1 VKDGHIAQHSRSGT
15 HELTTLLRLVNIT
28 KMFDGLVANDH
39 ISLDVQ
45 EGEIRAL
52 LGENGA
58 GKTTLMNILYGLYH
72 PDYGEIQLQGETVR
86 FASPKD
92 ALRNGIGM
100 VHQHF
105 MLIPAFTVAENI
117 VLGLGSLSRPLLDL
131 ESAAKRISSLSREY
145 GLDVDP
151 AARVCN
157 LSVGAQQRVEIIK
170 ALYRGADLFV
180 LDEPTSVLTPQEASD
195 LFDVLRRLAKE
206 GRSIIFITHKLDEVM
221 NVSDRV
227 TVLRDGKL
235 VATVNTGDTTKEEL
249 ARMMVGRDIV
259 FRVQKEPLTPGEIVL
274 EVSGLE
280 IDPNDERCSVSL
292 KGLSLTVRR
301 HEILGLAGV
310 GGNGQSELAGAV
322 VGLFRPARGRITIL
336 GQDISAA
343 RTKGV
348 IDLNVARIPEDRQ
361 AQGLVPDFTVTE
373 NLICTHFSEPP
384 LSRRTFLNQPAIGKL
399 ADELIHEYDIRPPQP
414 SLLARQM
421 SGGNQQKVILA
432 RELHR
437 DPDLIVAVQP
447 TRGLD
452 VGATEYIY
460 KELLKHR
467 QRGAA
472 VLLISTE
479 LEEILTLSDRIAVIF
494 EGEILGIREAGQATI
509 EEIGLM
515 MAGVRSKQQAE
526 GEKNP

>member
-1 VKDGHIAQHSRSGT
+1 LG
-15 HELTTLLRLVNIT
+15 TLLQLENIT
-28 KMFDGLVANDH
+28 KLFDGLVANDH
-39 ISLDVQ
+39 ISLDIQ
-45 EGEIRAL
+45 EGEIHAL

-58 GKTTLMNILYGLYH
+58 GKTTLMNILYGLCH
-72 PDYGEIQLQGETVR
+72 PDHGEIRLRGEAVR
-86 FASPKD
+86 FSSPKD
-92 ALRNGIGM
+92 AIRKGIGM

-131 ESAAKRISSLSREY
+131 ESAAERISNLSSEY

-157 LSVGAQQRVEIIK
+157 LSVGAQQRVEIVK
-170 ALYRGADLFV
+170 ALYRGADLFI
-180 LDEPTSVLTPQEASD
+180 LDEPTSVLTPQEVSD
-195 LFDVLRRLAKE
+195 LFSVLRRLTEE
-206 GRSIIFITHKLDEVM
+206 GHSIIFITHKLDEVM
-221 NVSDRV
+221 NVSGRV
-227 TVLRDGKL
+227 TVLRDGRL
-235 VATVNTGDTTKEEL
+235 VATVNTVDTTKQEL

-259 FRVQKEPLTPGEIVL
+259 FRVQKEPLTPGETVL
-274 EVSGLE
+274 EVRDLE
-280 IDPNDERCSVSL
+280 VDLNDERCSVSL
-292 KGLSLTVRR
+292 KGLSFTVQR
-301 HEILGLAGV
+301 HQILGLAGV

-322 VGLFRPARGRITIL
+322 VGLFKPARGKITIL
-336 GQDISAA
+336 GRDVSAA
-343 RTKGV
+343 RTRGV

-373 NLICTHFSEPP
+373 NLISTHFSEPP
-384 LSRRTFLNQPAIGKL
+384 LSRRPFLNLPAMGKL
-399 ADELIHEYDIRPPQP
+399 ADGLIREYDIRPPQP
-414 SLLARQM
+414 SLLAKQM

-432 RELHR
+432 RELHT
-437 DPDLIVAVQP
+437 DPDLIVAAQP

-460 KELLKHR
+460 KELMKHR
-467 QRGAA
+467 DRGAA

-494 EGEILGIREAGQATI
+494 EGEILGIREAGEATI

-515 MAGVRSKQQAE
+515 MAGVRSSQQAE
-526 GEKNP
+526 GEKYR